1 MHVFNGKVSGDEK
14 FVAGRNAH
22 YRTVIANALYHGAI
36 AASGGETAN
45 ALNQLLFTG
54 NQDEVNYIQ
63 TKELCGPLFLFFL
76 ETLVPPLPG
85 LRTFATTFPA
95 LTHWATL
102 ANARGRACRRWSMEV
117 PSDFEMAPVGHY
129 GGDSST
135 E

>member
-1 MHVFNGKVSGDEK
+1 
-14 FVAGRNAH
+14 
-22 YRTVIANALYHGAI
+22 
-36 AASGGETAN
+36 
-45 ALNQLLFTG
+45 
-54 NQDEVNYIQ
+54 
-63 TKELCGPLFLFFL
+63 LFLFFL